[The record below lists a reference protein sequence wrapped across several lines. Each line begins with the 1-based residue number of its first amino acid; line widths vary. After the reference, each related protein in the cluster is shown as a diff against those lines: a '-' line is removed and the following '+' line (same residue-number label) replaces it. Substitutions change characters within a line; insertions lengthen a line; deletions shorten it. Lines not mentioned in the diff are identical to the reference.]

1 MGKAWRTPGLRGGV
15 ILLVAAIVA
24 TIGVGVA
31 LTRRHGASPA
41 VQAVGAVPTTIAYS
55 PRRGPGGT
63 TILTETVDPL
73 SVAVPN
79 GWTAVPADAQT
90 LPGRVDDFARQ
101 APSLATLLQAQSVNA
116 VKAAIRLFAYRPSPP
131 FAFISVLSYSSPG
144 AVPLTPDTV
153 AAVVAA
159 TKKVPNVALS
169 GEQLPVGEVLKL
181 DSSPVVSGQH
191 LVVEVR
197 VLVSAGRTLLI
208 EMASEVTAAGIPPLF
223 GQLATSLSQ
232 K

>member
-1 MGKAWRTPGLRGGV
+1 ML
-15 ILLVAAIVA
+15 AAIVA
-24 TIGVGVA
+24 TVGIAVA
-31 LTRRHGASPA
+31 LTRRHGTTPGA
-41 VQAVGAVPTTIAYS
+41 QAVAAVPTTIAYS

-63 TILTETVDPL
+63 TILTETADPL

-79 GWTAVPADAQT
+79 SWTAVPADAQT
-90 LPGRVDDFARQ
+90 LPAKIDDFAKQ
-101 APSLATLLQAQSVNA
+101 APSLATLLPAQSAAA
-116 VKAAIRLFAYRPSPP
+116 VKAAVRLFAYRPAPP
-131 FAFISVLSYSSPG
+131 FAFISVISYSSPG
-144 AVPLTPDTV
+144 AVPWTAATV

-169 GEQLPVGEVLKL
+169 GEQLPVGEVLKI
-181 DSSPVVSGQH
+181 DSSPVAGGQH

-197 VLVSAGRTLLI
+197 ILVSAGRTVLI
-208 EMASEVTAAGIPPLF
+208 EMASEVSAAGIPPLF